1 MRTLLDA
8 NAALRYL
15 LEDLPEQAEIVAQA
29 IADGAEITPEVI
41 AEVVYVLDG
50 VYSVPRSRAAESLE
64 LLLGEVRCTR
74 GAVVSAALGY
84 YVGSK
89 LDFVDC
95 LMAAE
100 HSLTGR
106 PVLTFD
112 DGLRELL
119 ARE

>member
-15 LEDLPEQAEIVAQA
+15 LEDYPEQAEVVAQV

-50 VYSVPRSRAAESLE
+50 VYSVPRGRAAESLE
-64 LLLGEVRCTR
+64 LLLGEVYCAR
-74 GAVVSAALGY
+74 GAVVSTALGY
-84 YVGSK
+84 YVGSG
-89 LDFVDC
+89 LVFVDC

-100 HSLTGR
+100 QAVTGR
-106 PVLTFD
+106 AVLTFG
-112 DGLRELL
+112 DGLQEL